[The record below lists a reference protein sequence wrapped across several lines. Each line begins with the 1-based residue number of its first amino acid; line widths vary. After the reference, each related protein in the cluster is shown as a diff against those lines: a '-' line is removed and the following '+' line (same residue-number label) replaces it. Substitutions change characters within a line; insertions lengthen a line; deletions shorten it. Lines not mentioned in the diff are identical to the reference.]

1 MNDINVYTDSFF
13 TELRN
18 TVRSRVDEKRF
29 DHILSVE
36 NKAVELAE
44 LYSPEKA
51 DKIRIA
57 AILHDITKAY
67 SSEEQLSICRKF
79 GYPADSISPPVLHS
93 VTAPL
98 VIQNELSNRFP
109 VLNDPE
115 ILCAVRW
122 HSTGHNNMTLSET
135 LIYLADYIEDTRQYK
150 VCIDLRHYFESGLQV
165 SDLDKCLHLYKT
177 MVISFGY
184 TIFDLISKN
193 KAIDP
198 NTIEAWNYFQNLI
211 DLREK
216 GSS

>member
-1 MNDINVYTDSFF
+1 M
-13 TELRN
+13 
-18 TVRSRVDEKRF
+18 
-29 DHILSVE
+29 
-36 NKAVELAE
+36 
-44 LYSPEKA
+44 
-51 DKIRIA
+51 
-57 AILHDITKAY
+57 
-67 SSEEQLSICRKF
+67 
-79 GYPADSISPPVLHS
+79 
-93 VTAPL
+93 
-98 VIQNELSNRFP
+98 
-109 VLNDPE
+109 NDPE
-115 ILCAVRW
+115 ILCAVRL

-150 VCIDLRHYFESGLQV
+150 VCIDLRQYFESGLQV